1 MPPSDRPVFHDPAGV
16 RARWLRSIS
25 TVLLAACSILLG
37 IFLLSLL
44 AIPHLPRLTRI
55 SGQGH
60 LLPIPNG
67 KHKSQSALLGEIRRD
82 ALKRPNPQPTNDV
95 VAGFYTPWQATSLP
109 SLRANAHRLTHVMPQ
124 WLHVRPDGSFDDADA
139 DVDSIPNNRDIYRIA
154 QANQLKIYPILDNSK
169 DGKFFPDHVHQLFQS
184 PSAQKKL
191 AVSLA
196 DWLTDRHCDGIN
208 LDLEDL
214 ASEDSAHLAKFVE
227 ILNSEFSPRKLKV
240 TIDVQ
245 PEDDDVPLTAL
256 ASQVDFI
263 VAMVYDN
270 HSENTAAGP
279 IAPIN
284 WSDSMLSALVKKV
297 PVQKLVMGLG
307 NYAYDWTPGSP
318 ADSLSYGEA
327 MAQANG
333 YREPE
338 DSIPDII
345 DFDAESLNSWFRYD
359 DENNRPHVVW
369 MLDAASAYNQWLT
382 GRNLGLRGAALWAL
396 GSEDPG
402 IWQFLD
408 RSRLE
413 VVLKPSDLAAVNLD
427 QDVDTIGKGEVL
439 QVAAL
444 AQPGHRKVEM
454 DSKTGLIEDL
464 EYQSLPQGYIL
475 RKSGYIPKSLVLT
488 FDDGPDPEWTPQ
500 ILSLL
505 KKYGVP
511 ATFFVI
517 GQNAEANP
525 NAVRRMVAEGHE
537 VGSHTF
543 THPNLGAVTA
553 QRANLELNATQRAI
567 EAITGRSTILFRPPY
582 NADSTPST
590 GEELRPVL
598 AADSLGYITVGENV
612 DPTDW
617 DLNGEPTAQK
627 TKQIVTDTLRQVAA
641 GAGNVILLHDG
652 GGNRAATV
660 AALDQLIP
668 ALRAKG
674 YTFTTVANLLGKTKA
689 EVMPPLSPRDQL
701 LVSLDGVVFSVL
713 WGTGA
718 FLSSAFLFAIFLGF
732 LRVAIILPLAAFH
745 RRRPVVAAYDGT
757 ISVIIAA
764 FNESK
769 VIQRTITSVLSSDYP
784 NLEVVVV
791 DDGSTDGT
799 ADRVREGFSNDP
811 RVKLISKPNGGK
823 ASALNVAIEQSSGEV
838 LVGVDADTQL
848 APDTITK
855 LVSRFGDDRIGA
867 VAGNVRVGN
876 AQNLLTIWQSIE
888 YTTAQ
893 NLDRRAY
900 AVLNAVTVV
909 PGAIGAWRKSVV
921 ATAGGYQTD
930 TLAEDMDLTWRI
942 REAGYR
948 IETENSAL
956 AFTEAPETLSAFF
969 KQRFRWAYGTLQCLW
984 KHRRSV
990 GRYGWFG
997 CFALPSL
1004 WLFQVIFMALAP
1016 LVDLQVVWSLL
1027 NFWWA
1032 WQSAGTATELS
1043 PLPQAT
1049 QNLTVILTLY
1059 ALFFLV
1065 ELVTGLVAFR
1075 WERRAPWP
1083 LAWLFI
1089 QRFVYRQ
1096 VMYGVVYKS
1105 IFTAIRGSRTGWNK
1119 LERRASVKM

>member
-1 MPPSDRPVFHDPAGV
+1 MPLPDQPVFHDPAGV
-16 RARWLRSIS
+16 RARWLTSVSRIF
-25 TVLLAACSILLG
+25 LAIVGLAIG
-37 IFLLSLL
+37 IFLLSIVWVPQL
-44 AIPHLPRLTRI
+44 PHLSRL

-60 LLPIPNG
+60 LLPIPNR
-67 KHKSQSALLGEIRRD
+67 KHKSQSALLAQIRRD
-82 ALKRPNPQPTNDV
+82 SLLRPKPQPTTNA

-124 WLHVRPDGSFDDADA
+124 WLHVRPDGSFDEADA
-139 DVDSIPNNRDIYRIA
+139 DTESIPNNRDILRIA
-154 QANQLKIYPILDNSK
+154 RENQLKVYPILDNSK
-169 DGKFFPDHVHQLFQS
+169 DGKFFPDQVHQLFQS
-184 PSAQKKL
+184 PGAQKNL
-191 AVSLA
+191 AKRLA
-196 DWLTDRHCDGIN
+196 EWLIDRKCDGIN

-214 ASEDSAHLAKFVE
+214 DSEDSKHLAQFVQ
-227 ILNSEFSPRKLKV
+227 ILNNEFAPRGLKV

-245 PEDDDVPLTAL
+245 PEDDDVPVAAL
-256 ASQVDFI
+256 AKDVDFI
-263 VAMVYDN
+263 VAMVYDK
-270 HSENTAAGP
+270 HSELTTAGP

-284 WSDSMLSALVKKV
+284 WSDALLNDFVEKA
-297 PVQKLVMGLG
+297 PPQKIVLGLG
-307 NYAYDWTPGSP
+307 NYAYDWTPGAP

-338 DSIPDII
+338 DSVPDII
-345 DFDAESLNSWFRYD
+345 DFDPDSLNSWFRYD
-359 DENNRPHVVW
+359 DEKNRPHVVW

-408 RSRLE
+408 RSRLDIQ
-413 VVLKPSDLAAVNLD
+413 LKPSDLASVTLD

-454 DSKTGLIEDL
+454 DAKSGLIEDL
-464 EYQSLPQGYIL
+464 EYNVLPQGYIL
-475 RKSGYIPKSLVLT
+475 RKSGYVPKSLVLT
-488 FDDGPDPEWTPQ
+488 FDDGPDAQWTPQ
-500 ILSLL
+500 ILSVLR
-505 KKYGVP
+505 KYGVP

-517 GQNAEANP
+517 GENAEANP
-525 NAVRRMVAEGHE
+525 NLVRQMVAEGHE
-537 VGSHTF
+537 IGSHTF

-553 QRANLELNATQRAI
+553 DRATMELNATQRAI

-598 AADSLGYITVGENV
+598 AADRLGYITVGESV

-617 DLNGEPTAQK
+617 DLHGESTANK
-627 TKQIVTDTLRQVAA
+627 TKQIVSDTLRQVAA

-652 GGNRAATV
+652 GGNRMATV

-668 ALRAKG
+668 ALRAEG
-674 YTFTTVANLLGKTKA
+674 YTFTTVAHILGKTKA
-689 EVMPPLSPRDQL
+689 EIMAPLSPRDQL
-701 LVSLDGVVFSVL
+701 LVNLDGVVFSVL

-718 FLSSAFLFAIFLGF
+718 FLSCAFLFAIFLGF
-732 LRVAIILPLAAFH
+732 LRAGLILPLAAVH
-745 RRRPVVAAYDGT
+745 RRRQVTAAYTGT

-769 VIQRTITSVLSSDYP
+769 VIQRTISSVLSSDYP

-799 ADRVREGFSNDP
+799 ADKVREAFATDP
-811 RVKLISKPNGGK
+811 RVKLILKPNGGK
-823 ASALNVAIEQSSGEV
+823 ASALNLAIEQSSGDV

-855 LVSRFGDDRIGA
+855 LVSRFGDERIGA

-956 AFTEAPETLSAFF
+956 AFTEAPETLTAFF

-984 KHRRSV
+984 KHRRSL

-1032 WQSAGTATELS
+1032 WQAAGTATELS

-1049 QNLTVILTLY
+1049 QNLTVVLTLY
-1059 ALFFLV
+1059 GLFFLV
-1065 ELVTGLVAFR
+1065 ELITGLVAYR
-1075 WERRAPWP
+1075 WERRAPWS

>member
-1 MPPSDRPVFHDPAGV
+1 
-16 RARWLRSIS
+16 
-25 TVLLAACSILLG
+25 
-37 IFLLSLL
+37 
-44 AIPHLPRLTRI
+44 
-55 SGQGH
+55 
-60 LLPIPNG
+60 
-67 KHKSQSALLGEIRRD
+67 
-82 ALKRPNPQPTNDV
+82 
-95 VAGFYTPWQATSLP
+95 
-109 SLRANAHRLTHVMPQ
+109 MPQ
-124 WLHVRPDGSFDDADA
+124 WLHIRPDGTFDDADS
-139 DVDSIPNNRDIYRIA
+139 DTRSIPNNLDIYRIA
-154 QANQLKIYPILDNSK
+154 HQNRLKIYPILDNSK
-169 DGKFFPDHVHQLFQS
+169 DGKFYPEQVAALFRS
-184 PSAQKKL
+184 PTAQKRL
-191 AVSLA
+191 AKGLA
-196 DWLTDRHCDGIN
+196 SWQVDHKCDGIN

-214 ASEDSAHLAKFVE
+214 ASEDSQHLTEFVR
-227 ILNSEFSPRKLKV
+227 ILNSEFIPRGLKV
-240 TIDVQ
+240 TVDIQ
-245 PEDDDVPLTAL
+245 PEDDDIPVATL
-256 ASQVDFI
+256 AKEVDFL
-263 VAMVYDN
+263 VAMVYDQ
-270 HSENTAAGP
+270 HSEGTAAGP

-284 WSDSMLSALVKKV
+284 WSDKLVNELVKKA
-297 PVQKLVMGLG
+297 PPQKIVMGLG
-307 NYAYDWTPGSP
+307 NYAYDWTPGVP
-318 ADSLSYGEA
+318 TESLSYGEA

-345 DFDAESLNSWFRYD
+345 DFDPDSLNSWFRYD
-359 DENNRPHVVW
+359 DEKNRPHVVW

-408 RSRLE
+408 RNRLDADLTPENFSRI
-413 VVLKPSDLAAVNLD
+413 DLD

-439 QVAAL
+439 QVDSL
-444 AQPGHRKVEM
+444 PQPGRRKVEM
-454 DSKTGLIEDL
+454 DAKTGLIEDM
-464 EYQSLPQGYIL
+464 EYESLPEGYVL

-500 ILSLL
+500 ILSVL
-505 KKYGVP
+505 KKFGVP

-517 GQNAEANP
+517 GENAEAHP
-525 NAVRRMVAEGHE
+525 NLVRDMVAQGHE

-543 THPNLGAVTA
+543 THPNLGAVTND
-553 QRANLELNATQRAI
+553 RATLELNATQRAI
-567 EAITGRSTILFRPPY
+567 EAITGRSTTLFRPPY

-598 AADSLGYITVGENV
+598 TADRLGYITVGENV

-617 DLNGEPTAQK
+617 DLNGEPTSVK
-627 TKQIVTDTLRQVAA
+627 TKQIVETTLQQVAA

-660 AALDQLIP
+660 AALEQLIP

-674 YTFTTVANLLGKTKA
+674 YEFTTVAHLLGKTKA
-689 EVMPPLSPRDQL
+689 EVMAPLSPRDQL
-701 LVSLDGVVFSVL
+701 LVNLDGVVFSFL

-732 LRVAIILPLAAFH
+732 LRVGIILPLAALH
-745 RRRPVVAAYDGT
+745 RQRTGLGGYSGRV
-757 ISVIIAA
+757 SVIIAA
-764 FNESK
+764 YNEAK
-769 VIQRTITSVLSSDYP
+769 VIERTITSVLSSDYP
-784 NLEVVVV
+784 DLEVVVV
-791 DDGSTDGT
+791 DDGSSDGT
-799 ADRVREGFSNDP
+799 FDRVREAFRDDP
-811 RVKLISKPNGGK
+811 RVQLFTKPNGGK
-823 ASALNVAIEQSSGEV
+823 ASALNLAIEHSTGEV

-848 APDTITK
+848 ASDTISR
-855 LVSRFGDDRIGA
+855 LVSRMADEKIGA

-921 ATAGGYQTD
+921 ADVGGYQTD

-948 IETENSAL
+948 IETENAAL
-956 AFTEAPETLSAFF
+956 AFTEAPESLSAFF

-984 KHRRSV
+984 KHRSSL
-990 GRYGWFG
+990 GRFGWFG
-997 CFALPSL
+997 MFALPSL
-1004 WLFQVIFMALAP
+1004 WLFQVVFMALAP
-1016 LVDLQVVWSLL
+1016 LVDLQVGWSLL
-1027 NFWWA
+1027 NFVWA
-1032 WQSAGTATELS
+1032 YQAAGTATELS
-1043 PLPQAT
+1043 PRPQAT
-1049 QNLTVILTLY
+1049 QNLMVVLTLY
-1059 ALFFLV
+1059 GLFFLV
-1065 ELVTGLVAFR
+1065 ELITGMVAFR
-1075 WERRAPWP
+1075 WERRKPWP

-1105 IFTAIRGSRTGWNK
+1105 LLTAIRGSRTGWNK
-1119 LERRASVKM
+1119 LERKASVKR